1 METPDQRAKEVQ
13 AELVR
18 RRNAAATIV
27 GVFLV
32 LTLALAVIA
41 FFGKNFFCHQ
51 TNPSLRVAW
60 MITTLTFGTG
70 SIILRRTKFSD
81 MRLQDIAALKGASGL
96 LKTLEATTL
105 QVALLGAAISAFGFI
120 ATFITGDDFYTYRS
134 ALVGLAVL
142 LYSYPTRASWQRALE
157 KFVRFGPERPE
168 PKLAA

>member
-1 METPDQRAKEVQ
+1 VETPDQIAKEVQ

-27 GVFLV
+27 GLLLV

-41 FFGKNFFCHQ
+41 FFGKNFFRHQ
-51 TNPSLRVAW
+51 TNPSLRIAW

-70 SIILRRTKFSD
+70 SIILRRTKFSA

-96 LKTLEATTL
+96 LKTLETTTL
-105 QVALLGAAISAFGFI
+105 QVALLGGAISVCGFI
-120 ATFITGDDFYTYRS
+120 ATFMTGDGFYTYRS

-142 LYSYPTRASWQRALE
+142 LYSYPTHASWQRALV

-168 PKLAA
+168 PELAA

>member
-1 METPDQRAKEVQ
+1 MF
-13 AELVR
+13 R
-18 RRNAAATIV
+18 RRNAAATV
-27 GVFLV
+27 VVVLLV

-41 FFGKNFFCHQ
+41 FFGKNFFRHQ
-51 TNPSLRVAW
+51 NNPSLRIAW

-70 SIILRRTKFSD
+70 SVILRRTRFSV

-96 LKTLEATTL
+96 LKTLETTTL
-105 QVALLGAAISAFGFI
+105 QVALLGGAISACGFI
-120 ATFITGDDFYTYRS
+120 TTFMTGDDLYTYRS

-157 KFVRFGPERPE
+157 KFVRFGPECPD